1 MALKKTRF
9 IKGIILAPDT
19 AALDSVEGELKVDS
33 ADGKIKVT
41 LKDGANPAAAREVI
55 TSSQTQSLSNKT
67 LTAPVIDTSVS
78 GTAIETDLNLSAAS
92 NKLATAS
99 AIKAY
104 VDAQIDTE
112 DEADEILTKPS
123 ISGAVGESVQDVLE
137 EHEDRLD
144 DLVTLSG
151 VSANAESLGT
161 FTGVTI
167 PDSSTVKGALQAL
180 ETAHEEVDQNVNDL
194 VTLSG
199 VAENAT
205 DLGTFTGAIIPDASK
220 VKGALQALETELQ
233 AHAGITGSQVSADVH
248 GIGAGSSVVGTT
260 TNQTLTTKTIDA
272 DNNTISNLEVD
283 NLKTGVLN
291 TSTSLT
297 GASDTQVPSALATKT
312 FIESIPAS
320 IIVSQS
326 SFTIDNNSSS
336 PITGLIF
343 NPALFRSVKIE
354 YSIYRQTDT
363 LGSAVAQMG
372 QLRFVYNTQFTEWF
386 VSDDFAGQNA
396 GVEFS
401 VDSLGEVSYLS
412 SDLDPDNGNPNYVG
426 VLKYKVIKTF
436 GV

>member
-1 MALKKTRF
+1 MSLKKTRF
-9 IKGIILAPDT
+9 VKGIIIAPDNI
-19 AALDSVEGELKVDS
+19 ALDGLEGEFKVDS

-41 LKDGANPAAAREVI
+41 LGSTAREVV
-55 TSSQTQSLSNKT
+55 TNSQTQELTNKT
-67 LTAPVIDTSVS
+67 VTTPVINGTVS
-78 GTAIETDLNLSAAS
+78 GTAIEADLSVSAAS
-92 NKLATAS
+92 NKLAYAG
-99 AIKAY
+99 AIKTY

-112 DEADEILTKPS
+112 DEATEILTNPS
-123 ISGAVGESVQDVLE
+123 ISGTVGETVQVVLQ

-151 VSANAESLGT
+151 VAANAENLGT
-161 FTGVTI
+161 FTGITI
-167 PDSSTVKGALQAL
+167 PDSSTVKAALQAL

-194 VTLSG
+194 ITLSG

-205 DLGTFTGAIIPDASK
+205 DLGSFTGTIIPDASK
-220 VKGALQALETELQ
+220 VKAAIQSLETHTET
-233 AHAGITGSQVSADVH
+233 HTSASTDVH
-248 GIGAGSSVVGTT
+248 GIGIGSSVVGTI

-272 DNNTISNLEVD
+272 DNNTISNLETD

-291 TSTSLT
+291 ISTTLA
-297 GASDTQVPSALATKT
+297 GASDTQIPSALATKT
-312 FIESIPAS
+312 YIEAIPAS

-336 PITGLIF
+336 SITGLIF

-354 YSIYRQTDT
+354 YAIYRQTDT

-401 VDSLGEVSYLS
+401 VDSSGEVSYSS